1 MAIVKDVSNILQL
14 TMTFKVNKHSKYL
27 VYLLALNNIIN
38 PTTTATLTLSYLT
51 LPILAVPNLLFP
63 ATTISSTTLSTAVSV
78 TSSSS
83 SSLSKLYNTPG
94 SSLEIILSIKT
105 SFIAINYSSRIII
118 RFPSYYAPLLSR
130 DGDNIDCF

>member
-1 MAIVKDVSNILQL
+1 
-14 TMTFKVNKHSKYL
+14 MTFKINRYSKYL

-38 PTTTATLTLSYLT
+38 PTATATLTFSYFT
-51 LPILAVPNLLFP
+51 LPIIAVPNLLFP
-63 ATTISSTTLSTAVSV
+63 ATTIVSTSLSTAVSIASAA
-78 TSSSS
+78 SSSS
-83 SSLSKLYNTPG
+83 TLSKLYNTPG

-105 SFIAINYSSRIII
+105 SFIPIDYSSRIII